1 MLWMSPASTVVLG
14 VTTWDVEGDSSSVG
28 MGGER

>member
-1 MLWMSPASTVVLG
+1 MSPASTVVLG
-14 VTTWDVEGDSSSVG
+14 VTTRDVEGDSSSVG